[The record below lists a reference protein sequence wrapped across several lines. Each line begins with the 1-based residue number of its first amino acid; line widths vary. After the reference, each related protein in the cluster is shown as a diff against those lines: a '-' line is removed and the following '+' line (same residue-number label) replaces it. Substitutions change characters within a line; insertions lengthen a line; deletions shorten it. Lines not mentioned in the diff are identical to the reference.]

1 MSPAK
6 HRQQTSSAKNGSKMK
21 HGGYGGMCLP
31 VFKWNKK
38 ERRAQKAY
46 LTGARGVSKA
56 DFSHFWRV
64 LEHLNVTCETSKASI
79 VSKE

>member
-1 MSPAK
+1 
-6 HRQQTSSAKNGSKMK
+6 
-21 HGGYGGMCLP
+21 MCLP